1 MTPIRVMVVEDQ
13 IPILRAQLQLLE
25 TAPGIEVVGAACSG
39 EEALEI
45 LPVARPQ
52 VLLCDLGLPGI
63 DGVEVTRHVRSR
75 SPGTEVL
82 IFTVFEEE
90 EKVLAAVRAGAAGYL
105 LKGIGLSRL
114 VEAIQEVHAGGTVIQ
129 PRLARLLLK
138 QFADPGAQPTAQA
151 SSALGPTGPK
161 LSPRELEILGVIAK
175 GLTNVEAASVLGI
188 SRSTIRTHLENIY
201 QKLEVNN
208 RVEAITEGLRHG
220 WIET

>member
-1 MTPIRVMVVEDQ
+1 MSPIRVMVVEDQ

-25 TAPGIEVVGAACSG
+25 TAPEIEVVGAACSG

-45 LPVARPQ
+45 LPEARPQ

-75 SPGTEVL
+75 SRGTEVL

-138 QFADPGAQPTAQA
+138 QFAEAGPEPAAQA
-151 SSALGPTGPK
+151 NIDQGPTGPK
-161 LSPRELEILGVIAK
+161 LSPREIEILGVISR

-208 RVEAITEGLRHG
+208 RVEAITEGLRYG